1 MKKIVNEC
9 CGCAVPGYPC
19 SPSCS
24 LKAVE
29 HFYCDKCREEL
40 EEVYEV
46 DGEELCQDCLKERF
60 RKVIE

>member
-19 SPSCS
+19 NPTCT